1 VTPGVLVFDPLTGSS
16 VRVDEI
22 SGPLGVRARPR
33 SEQERL
39 SVTLTPRSAIDLRL
53 ESEFSRRRERDLVG
67 DLPLAS
73 SLVLAAFPS
82 RFVRGPAGVLTVV
95 DVSPV
100 LFPARSES
108 QWRNAVSLR
117 FRLGGGGGSK
127 QAEEG
132 APTEDANPRGRGKS
146 LQLTLAHTLLLSSR
160 LTLRDGLTPV
170 DLLSGNAVLFSGGR
184 PRHQVD
190 LSANLTRSGMGLR
203 LAAAYRSR
211 ALIELSDLSGAPQ
224 QLRFGAFGTL
234 NARAFAE
241 ADRLFGPSKLTRGT
255 RLSLGVTNFTNVR
268 EEVRDRLG
276 ATPLAYQPAFRDA
289 LGRTI
294 ELEVRRRF

>member
-1 VTPGVLVFDPLTGSS
+1 
-16 VRVDEI
+16 
-22 SGPLGVRARPR
+22 
-33 SEQERL
+33 L
-39 SVTLTPRSAIDLRL
+39 SVTLTPPSGIDLRL
-53 ESEFSRRRERDLVG
+53 ESELSRRRERDVVG

-73 SLVLAAFPS
+73 SLVLAAFPG
-82 RFVRGPAGVLTVV
+82 RFVRDPSGLLTVV

-117 FRLGGGGGSK
+117 FPLGGGGGSK
-127 QAEEG
+127 QAEQG
-132 APTEDANPRGRGKS
+132 ALTEDANRRGRGTR

-160 LTLRDGLTPV
+160 LTLRDGLATV

-184 PRHQVD
+184 PRHQLD

-211 ALIELSDLSGAPQ
+211 SLVGLSDLSGAPQ
-224 QLRFGAFGTL
+224 QLRFGALGTL

-241 ADRLFGPSKLTRGT
+241 ADRLFGVSNLTRGT
-255 RLSLGVTNFTNVR
+255 RLSLAITNLTNTR

-276 ATPLAYQPAFRDA
+276 ATPLAYQPALRDA

-294 ELEVRRRF
+294 EFEVRRSF

>member
-1 VTPGVLVFDPLTGSS
+1 LTG
-16 VRVDEI
+16 
-22 SGPLGVRARPR
+22 
-33 SEQERL
+33 
-39 SVTLTPRSAIDLRL
+39 
-53 ESEFSRRRERDLVG
+53 
-67 DLPLAS
+67 
-73 SLVLAAFPS
+73 
-82 RFVRGPAGVLTVV
+82 V

-117 FRLGGGGGSK
+117 FRLGGGGGFK

-132 APTEDANPRGRGKS
+132 APTVGATPRGRGTR

-160 LTLRDGLTPV
+160 LTLRDGLAPIN
-170 DLLSGNAVLFSGGR
+170 LLSGNAVLFSGGR
-184 PRHQVD
+184 PRHQLD

-211 ALIELSDLSGAPQ
+211 SLVGLSDLSGAPQ
-224 QLRFGAFGTL
+224 QLRFGALGTL
-234 NARAFAE
+234 NVRAFAE
-241 ADRLFGPSKLTRGT
+241 ADRLFWRSKLTRGT
-255 RLSLGVTNFTNVR
+255 RLSLAVTNFTNAR
-268 EEVRDRLG
+268 EEVRARLG

-294 ELEVRRRF
+294 EFEVRRRF